1 MASKPFVSN
10 VAKGIITKDN
20 VKDIK
25 KEMSK
30 LASMANK
37 RLQRLEKAGLQD
49 TPTYQKWFR
58 EGANKFGV
66 KGKDHNQLQKELSR
80 LKNFI
85 NSETSTIKGI
95 NNVLKDMANSTGI
108 KYKNLADLRAKST
121 KFFELR
127 SKTEQYLRNVDDSA
141 SAFTSTRLFEEIN
154 KYVASANIDLAS
166 SEVNIEDLVE
176 KVSELLTASNASNS
190 ENTYESDPDG
200 WWFE

>member
-1 MASKPFVSN
+1 MALKPFVSN
-10 VAKGIITKDN
+10 VAKGIITNDN
-20 VKDIK
+20 VKDVK

-49 TPTYQKWFR
+49 TPTYQKWLR
-58 EGANKFGV
+58 EGSSKFGV

-108 KYKNLADLRAKST
+108 KYKNLTDLRAKST

-127 SKTEQYLRNVDDSA
+127 SKTEQYIRNVDDSA

-176 KVSELLTASNASNS
+176 KVSELLTASNNSNS